1 MLTLTKRAGQHE
13 GSIDGIAVTVREQT
27 DAAQRANGTWFLTI
41 CSTESKLAQIL
52 KCQAQFFTLTEARA
66 FANAVIERA
75 GANPTRLQVLAAVD
89 AVLAGP
95 DAIVDLDAG
104 LTVTAEPAT
113 AGPIVV
119 VPCGASKLTTTA
131 PAAQMY
137 TSQHFRLTLKAA
149 QKLAEDQAGRVFIL
163 SALHGLIPLDR
174 VLAPYDVKMGDRGCI
189 TPAELRDQL
198 AAIAPTTVTA
208 LLPKAYRRALELA
221 GADVVDLY
229 ANAPG
234 IGYQRGVASQI
245 LASRQ
250 HAVAVDP
257 TGHVYAE
264 TLF

>member
-1 MLTLTKRAGQHE
+1 MITLTKRAGQHE
-13 GSIDGIAVTVREQT
+13 GSIDGIAVAVREQT
-27 DAAQRANGTWFLTI
+27 DAAQRANGTWFLSMNATD
-41 CSTESKLAQIL
+41 TKLSAIL
-52 KCQAQFFTLTEARA
+52 KCSAQFFTLTEARA

-75 GANPTRLQVLAAVD
+75 GANPTRLQLLAAFD

-104 LTVTAEPAT
+104 TEP

-119 VPCGASKLTTTA
+119 VPCGAQKLDQPA
-131 PAAQMY
+131 PAAKLY
-137 TSQHFRLTLKAA
+137 TSQHFALTLRAA
-149 QKLAEDQAGRVFIL
+149 QKLADDQGARVFIL
-163 SALHGLIPLDR
+163 SALHGLVPLDR

-189 TPAELRDQL
+189 TPAELADQL
-198 AAIAPTTVTA
+198 HAIAPTTITA
-208 LLPKAYRRALELA
+208 MLPKAYRTALERA
-221 GADVVDLY
+221 GAEVVDLF

-250 HAVAVDP
+250 HATAVDP
-257 TGHVYAE
+257 AGFVYAE